1 MIVVAEGTAF
11 QSAADAAAKAFT
23 KSKAEY
29 NDVAYFDM
37 FLLFTGDWC
46 AYQRSWD
53 NDMLPYDLYNMLKP
67 FWASNERAKRNIP
80 YQGRKWCKSYY
91 EKHIIPTLKDVRK
104 NAFKYYKLLDEQK
117 EWLTPQ
123 ARVWALNMIFF
134 EILRAVD
141 ILNPVLKEY
150 KNGFLKDRLLVIP
163 NWWPFAA
170 SFNAD
175 NNRNYIVGNEQ
186 GITTNSLPF
195 MCRYSDYI
203 FKTTSPDERD
213 KRLRDASWFLPDAI
227 FTDNKDFR
235 YHLESIYGV
244 KKDECSFYT
253 FIKTVLD
260 HMIIPDYYIY
270 TKGKVFKKDVYP
282 PRFNGDVRDDFI
294 NNLWLL
300 ELAKTDG
307 NVGTTTLKNDL
318 NHFTEKLADH
328 VVLVNYTPI
337 QDDIH
342 FMDSDIAPDGFV
354 ATNEDYKRNSNAIE
368 KLETTICDELKEL
381 HRRENKQ
388 LVTLISLEKEQL

>member
-1 MIVVAEGTAF
+1 MIVVVEGTAC
-11 QSAADAAAKAFT
+11 QIAVDTVKQAFT

-29 NDVAYFDM
+29 DDVVYFDM

-53 NDMLPYDLYNMLKP
+53 NDMLPYDLYDMLKP

-80 YQGRKWCKSYY
+80 FQGRKWCKAYY

-104 NAFKYYKLLDEQK
+104 NVFKYYKLLDEQK

-141 ILNPVLKEY
+141 VLNVVLKEY
-150 KNGFLKDRLLVIP
+150 KTGFLKNRLLVIS

-170 SFNAD
+170 SFNTD
-175 NNRNYIVGNEQ
+175 NYREYIIGNEQ
-186 GITTNSLPF
+186 GITTSSLPF
-195 MCRYSDYI
+195 MCRYSDYM

-213 KRLRDASWFLPDAI
+213 KRLRDVSWFLPDAI
-227 FTDNKDFR
+227 YTGNRDFK
-235 YHLESIYGV
+235 YHLESVYRITE
-244 KKDECSFYT
+244 DDCSFYT

-282 PRFNGDVRDDFI
+282 LRFNGDVRDDFI

-300 ELAKTDG
+300 ELAKTDA
-307 NVGTTTLKNDL
+307 NVGTMTLKNDV

-328 VVLVNYTPI
+328 VILVNYTPI

-354 ATNEDYKRNSNAIE
+354 ATNEDYVRNSNAIE
-368 KLETTICDELKEL
+368 KLETNIRGNLEELQQQ
-381 HRRENKQ
+381 ENKP
-388 LVTLISLEKEQL
+388 LLTLIVVEK